1 MERQRLWQE
10 QRMQQNIAQNMVVA
24 SNMGMEPPVY
34 PMDPGGNPMLPAAL
48 LAQYPALAQMN
59 WGGSDVSGGMDD
71 DVSGR
76 SSFDASDYDENEDGG
91 YVSGPGT
98 GFGEGGMNQGFGE
111 MGYASDF
118 GGR

>member
-1 MERQRLWQE
+1 
-10 QRMQQNIAQNMVVA
+10 
-24 SNMGMEPPVY
+24 
-34 PMDPGGNPMLPAAL
+34 MLPAAL
-48 LAQYPALAQMN
+48 LAQYPALAQVN
-59 WGGSDVSGGMDD
+59 WSAPEMAPGMEDD
-71 DVSGR
+71 ISGR
-76 SSFDASDYDENEDGG
+76 SSFDASDYDDAEEAG